1 MPEYTKEER
10 KQILKALKTAQ
21 KLLWNG
27 ETWYI
32 HKNKE
37 SAICDALYFARLDGK
52 ISRDEHIL
60 AKDMIGDRIG
70 NQGWY
75 ITDWLRCKHGIDE
88 KLLQNSRQ
96 VQRYRKRWLKA
107 LIKEFSK

>member
-10 KQILKALKTAQ
+10 KQILKALKAAQ
-21 KLLWNG
+21 ELLWNG
-27 ETWYI
+27 KSAYAF
-32 HKNKE
+32 NKE
-37 SAICDALYFARLDGK
+37 AGICDAIYYARLDGK

-60 AKDMIGDRIG
+60 ARDMIGDRIG

-75 ITDWLRCKHGIDE
+75 ITDWLRYRHGIDE
-88 KLLQNSRQ
+88 KLLQNIRQ